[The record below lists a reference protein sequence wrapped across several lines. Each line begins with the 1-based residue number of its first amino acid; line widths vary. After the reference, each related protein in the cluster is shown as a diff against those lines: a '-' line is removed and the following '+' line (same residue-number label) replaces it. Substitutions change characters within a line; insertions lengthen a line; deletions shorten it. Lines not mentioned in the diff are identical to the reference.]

1 MRGLLHGEGAAAEH
15 AARTDN
21 PHAVTAAQAG
31 ADTAGA
37 AAAVQNLLAGHTA
50 NLDNPHQVQAS
61 QIPCLPWENVAEA
74 ISDINNQLNKTAET
88 QYKWA
93 KSQYQLSQAG
103 TSTRFVTVNA
113 GKLPYS
119 HTIYYANEVTVTA
132 DHKVMLV
139 NPTALTYTGQ
149 QIEDSRATYI
159 SLLAG
164 KYVSYSSAAT
174 ASVFYIGPNPSI
186 VCTYNSSDKTY
197 TQYFT
202 PAYTV
207 SVVRQSLG
215 YVYSEIRHTYPD
227 AGEQD
232 GYYYEYAGETN
243 TAVIPRIVTG
253 SYTGD
258 GTSTRSIILPFTP
271 KLVIVLSNNTSSIK
285 LSSFGMG
292 FGTYNTYG
300 QIGGKGKG
308 ISEGGFSVG
317 TADGSITGTSGFIS
331 TNTNNI
337 LYNYVA
343 IG

>member
-50 NLDNPHQVQAS
+50 DLDNPHQVQAS

-88 QYKWA
+88 QYKWE

-149 QIEDSRATYI
+149 QIEESRATYI

-164 KYVSYSSAAT
+164 KYVSHDSSAT
-174 ASVFYIGPNPSI
+174 ASVFYIDPNPSI
-186 VCTYNSSDKTY
+186 VCTYNSTDKTY

-207 SVVRQSLG
+207 SVVRQSSG
-215 YVYSEIRHTYPD
+215 YVYSESRNAYPD

-232 GYYYEYAGETN
+232 GYYYEYAGEEN
-243 TAVIPRIVTG
+243 TAIIPKIVTG
-253 SYTGD
+253 TYTGTGAAQTILLGKRPKAVLLGGD
-258 GTSTRSIILPFTP
+258 GYNSAGVYYKATMVISNYSPLSTIAIVDTGFT
-271 KLVIVLSNNTSSIK
+271 VSGNTSAATAFSK
-285 LSSFGMG
+285 SGV
-292 FGTYNTYG
+292 TYWY
-300 QIGGKGKG
+300 
-308 ISEGGFSVG
+308 
-317 TADGSITGTSGFIS
+317 AA
-331 TNTNNI
+331 
-337 LYNYVA
+337 LL
-343 IG
+343 